1 MASLVAGTGA
11 REWAPEW
18 WYTGLVALRY
28 VLSSRT
34 KYLMSPAWVGGFL
47 TTDYQGSP
55 LCSVDDYMRLTQA
68 AGVWV
73 ILPHL
78 PQKVIHG
85 GTSPGGPVVKNL
97 LQCRRCSFDPWSGK

>member
-1 MASLVAGTGA
+1 
-11 REWAPEW
+11 
-18 WYTGLVALRY
+18 
-28 VLSSRT
+28 
-34 KYLMSPAWVGGFL
+34 MSPAWVGGFL
-47 TTDYQGSP
+47 TLTTREVHQGSP

-97 LQCRRCSFDPWSGK
+97 PSNAGDAALIPGWGNKLPRAPGQLNPGISTIEKPKLCK